1 MIHGVIAAAVLMA
14 ATSPAPAFLGFDA
27 RGCAVRYVA
36 MRNLFSYAVDNPE
49 ALKSSKTFEQRAK
62 DVMIKAGLLTAGAPL
77 PKAVTDEGAAWLTR
91 WNKKEI
97 NDAQV
102 TREVNGCDRA
112 NGFTPLL

>member
-1 MIHGVIAAAVLMA
+1 MLSVIAAATLIA
-14 ATSPAPAFLGFDA
+14 ATDPPPAFLGFDA

-36 MRNLFSYAVDNPE
+36 MRNLFSYSVDNPE
-49 ALKSSKTFEQRAK
+49 ALKSSKAFEQRATQ
-62 DVMIKAGLLTAGAPL
+62 VLVKAGLLAAGAPL

>member
-49 ALKSSKTFEQRAK
+49 ALKSSKTFEQLSAK
-62 DVMIKAGLLTAGAPL
+62 RGGGPCGAWWRGRRRVCPERPEFRRGPPAFALPPPPL
-77 PKAVTDEGAAWLTR
+77 SERSPS
-91 WNKKEI
+91 
-97 NDAQV
+97 
-102 TREVNGCDRA
+102 
-112 NGFTPLL
+112 PLRGEDCR

>member
-1 MIHGVIAAAVLMA
+1 MLSVIAAATLLA

-36 MRNLFSYAVDNPE
+36 VRNMFSYSIDNPE
-49 ALKSSKTFEQRAK
+49 ALKSSKAFDQQAK
-62 DVMIKAGLLTAGAPL
+62 AVMVKAGLLAAGAAL
-77 PKAVTDEGAAWLTR
+77 PKAVEDEGSAWLIR